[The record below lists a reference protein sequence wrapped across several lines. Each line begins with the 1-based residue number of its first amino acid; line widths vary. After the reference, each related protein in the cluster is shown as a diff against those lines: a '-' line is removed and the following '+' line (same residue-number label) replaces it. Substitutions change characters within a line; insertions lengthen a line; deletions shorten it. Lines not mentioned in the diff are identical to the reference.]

1 MPKQRVVKQLQENI
15 KIIYHKA
22 VDADKQL
29 QALREQKKAVFEQI
43 FSTDTIFR
51 DHSNTFLPYVEE
63 LAADLQAIETAADD
77 SYQQLLPEIVIKI
90 ELLFKMLNSL
100 KASFISK

>member
-29 QALREQKKAVFEQI
+29 QVLREQKKAAFEQI
-43 FSTDTIFR
+43 FSAETIFQN
-51 DHSNTFLPYVEE
+51 HANTFLPYVEE

-77 SYQQLLPEIVIKI
+77 KYQQLLPEIVIKI

-100 KASFISK
+100 KASFNSK